1 MRNARRYILLLLVA
15 WLSIACRE
23 LPRYFVGERPLARVG
38 EQELT
43 PSDLAQ
49 SLPEGLSASDSAAY
63 AHVYID
69 RWVRKQLKLMEAEQ
83 LFSSSAA
90 DIDQQVEAYR
100 QSLLIRKLDRFY
112 VDRLV
117 DTAFTEEEIAAYYA
131 DHLSDFK
138 LDRTIVKGRVV
149 RVPKGYRQTR
159 RLKELLIA
167 KSEARQ
173 QDLRD
178 ICLKQEFELN
188 DYADSWIDYTEF
200 LSLLPTV
207 RAQSYASLLTKQG
220 VQEMSDQNYYYYFVI
235 ESVRRAGDAV
245 PLEQL
250 RATIRRVLFNQ
261 RQQQVIRDHEQALY
275 EQSIAT
281 GGILLY
287 DSDEEETPQQ
297 SKENE

>member
-1 MRNARRYILLLLVA
+1 MCKARRYMVLLAVA
-15 WLSIACRE
+15 WLSIGCRE
-23 LPRYFVGERPLARVG
+23 LPRYFAGERALARVG
-38 EQELT
+38 EKELT
-43 PSDLAQ
+43 PTELAQ
-49 SLPEGLSASDSAAY
+49 SLPEGLSTADSTAY

-83 LFSSSAA
+83 LFSSSVA
-90 DIDQQVEAYR
+90 DIDKQVEEYR

-117 DTAFTEEEIAAYYA
+117 DTTFTEEEIAAYYA
-131 DHLSDFK
+131 DHASDFR

-149 RVPKGYRQTR
+149 RVPKSYRQTR
-159 RLKELLIA
+159 RLKELLVA
-167 KSEARQ
+167 KSEARK

-178 ICLKQEFELN
+178 ICLKNDFELN
-188 DYADSWIDYTEF
+188 DYTESWVDYTEF

-207 RAQSYASLLTKQG
+207 RAQSYAAQLTKQG
-220 VQEMSDQNYYYYFVI
+220 VQEMNDQNYHYYFVI
-235 ESVRRAGDAV
+235 DAVRRAGDAV

-250 RATIRRVLFNQ
+250 RGTIRRVLFNQ

-275 EQSIAT
+275 EQSMAT

-287 DSDEEETPQQ
+287 EEEADDKTPNVQ
-297 SKENE
+297 